1 MSLPEFDVQGSLF
14 ESLGSIAADLFDD
27 KDKYKLFARKVWPL
41 LAAKREELAQ
51 CYEPDNGRPGIEP
64 VVLLGVLIFQ
74 FLERVPDRQ
83 AAELVKYH
91 LGWKLALNMKLG
103 ADGFHPS
110 TLVHFRQR
118 LLEAGKSDLALR
130 AVLEALEKEGFIA
143 KRSKQ
148 RLDSTHILGAVA
160 RLSALECVR
169 ETLALAL
176 EELDGNLPESQRP
189 QFWEQ
194 LWERYVESKLD
205 YKSAEETLQSK
216 RRQAGADCLRLL
228 DWLEPLGAELR
239 EAKRVVLLREVF
251 SQQYEVE
258 QSGKIEPVKV
268 HGTGV
273 VQNPHDPEAQWSA
286 KGQGKQ
292 KKDWVGYKVQVA
304 ETIGSQEDPSRF
316 ITSVVSQRAT
326 ESDDAGLPA
335 TLQKQ
340 QSLGLEEPKELYADG
355 AYISGKAIHQA
366 KEAGWELVG
375 PAQPSAGRK
384 DLEKAYRIEAFD
396 IRIRERKAL
405 CPAGK
410 TSTNCSKLTEEKGGK
425 VTYRFE
431 FGSQCHACAHSVGC
445 VANDQAHRTIAV
457 GAYHEAIQQRRIE
470 QQSQEFQLRMHQRNA
485 IEGTI
490 SELVRGHG
498 LRRARYRGFAKVDLQ
513 NQFIAAAC
521 NIKRWFQKL
530 QGTIFRSPQEKTPPG
545 AVLCGKFWPA
555 ILLRSTRAASG
566 QKQWLEK
573 CPASQNLYRAPR
585 LWTDFL
591 IRV

>member
-1 MSLPEFDVQGSLF
+1 MSLPDFDVQGSLL

-27 KDKYKLFARKVWPL
+27 KDKYKLFAGKIWPL

-51 CYEPDNGRPGIEP
+51 CYEPENGRPGIEP

-83 AAELVKYH
+83 AAEMVKYH
-91 LGWKLALNMKLG
+91 LGWKLALNLKLG
-103 ADGFHPS
+103 AEGFHPS
-110 TLVHFRQR
+110 SLVHFRQR

-130 AVLEALEKEGFIA
+130 AILGALEKEGFIA

-176 EELDGNLPESQRP
+176 EELESKLSAAGRP
-189 QFWEQ
+189 DFWAQ
-194 LWERYVESKLD
+194 LWERYIESKLD
-205 YKSAEETLQSK
+205 YKSTAELLQSK
-216 RRQAGADCLRLL
+216 RRQTGADCLRLL
-228 DWLEPLGAELR
+228 QWLEPLSVEVRQGKAV
-239 EAKRVVLLREVF
+239 AQLREVF
-251 SQQYEVE
+251 AQQYELE
-258 QSGKIEPVKV
+258 QNGQIEPVKV

-273 VQNPHDPEAQWSA
+273 VQNPHDPEAQWSS

-304 ETIGSQEDPSRF
+304 ETVGSQQDPSRF
-316 ITSVVSQRAT
+316 ITSVVTQRAT

-340 QSLGLEEPKELYADG
+340 EALGLERPSELYADG
-355 AYISGKAIHQA
+355 AYISGQAIQQA
-366 KEAGWELVG
+366 KQEGWELVG
-375 PAQPSAGRK
+375 PAQPSAARK
-384 DLEKAYRIEAFD
+384 DLAKEYRIELFD
-396 IRIRERKAL
+396 ISTTERKAL

-410 TSTNCSKLTEEKGGK
+410 TSTNCSKLTEEKSGK
-425 VTYRFE
+425 VSYRFE
-431 FGSQCHACAHSVGC
+431 FGGQCHGCPQRAAC
-445 VANDQAHRTIAV
+445 VAKDQRHRTIVV
-457 GAYHEAIQQRRIE
+457 GACHEALQQRRRE
-470 QQSQEFQLRMHQRNA
+470 QLSPEFALRMHQRSA

-498 LRRARYRGFAKVDLQ
+498 LRRARYKGWAKVDLQ

-521 NIKRWFQKL
+521 NIKRWFRKL
-530 QGTIFRSPQEKTPPG
+530 QGTVFGGPPEEVALSG
-545 AVLCGKFWPA
+545 APLWSVLADFFVQ
-555 ILLRSTRAASG
+555 IAS
-566 QKQWLEK
+566 
-573 CPASQNLYRAPR
+573 CS
-585 LWTDFL
+585 FL
-591 IRV
+591 VKPVA